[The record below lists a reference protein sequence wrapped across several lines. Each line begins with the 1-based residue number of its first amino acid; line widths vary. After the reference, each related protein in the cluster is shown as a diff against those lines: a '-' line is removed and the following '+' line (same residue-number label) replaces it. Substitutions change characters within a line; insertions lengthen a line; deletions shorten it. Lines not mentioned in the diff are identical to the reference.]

1 MQPRAMQQ
9 GEDTVPND
17 HVPKTGRV
25 REKNQLNPPSRVCL
39 EARRKAGMGSMEEG
53 YIHQGEMSKSL
64 TFTKVRNPC
73 WLHMPLF
80 RS

>member
-1 MQPRAMQQ
+1 MRPCAMQQ
-9 GEDTVPND
+9 GEAAVPND
-17 HVPKTGRV
+17 HVTETGRV
-25 REKNQLNPPSRVCL
+25 REKNQLNPPSHVCL
-39 EARRKAGMGSMEEG
+39 EARKARMGSMEEG